1 MREYVVENAFRDE
14 VARQGGLA
22 LKFSSQTMNGVP
34 DRLVLLPGGKVGFVE
49 LKAPGKQMR
58 PLQVKRKQQLEA
70 LGFPV
75 YCVDRHSQICEVIDA
90 IRNYRPGDSTE
101 GVGAQVPVLERV
113 AQFAE
118 RMGDV
123 PFIEAD
129 PFELRDEKERPKLKP
144 MPDDEVERAAGFY
157 GGGS

>member
-34 DRLVLLPGGKVGFVE
+34 DRLVLLPGGKAGFVE

-58 PLQVKRKQQLEA
+58 PLQVKRKQQFEA

-75 YCVDRHSQICEVIDA
+75 YCVDRPSQICEVIDA

-101 GVGAQVPVLERV
+101 GVGAKIPVLERV
-113 AQFAE
+113 LAYAE
-118 RMGDV
+118 EMGDV
-123 PFIEAD
+123 PFIETD
-129 PFELRDEKERPKLKP
+129 PFEYRDEKERPRMKP
-144 MPDDEVERAAGFY
+144 LDRNEVDRLAALY